1 MAAPGILGNG
11 SGVAKQM
18 DVQMPEALE
27 QPLASSNH
35 ALVPLATLADPCGL
49 LAAWVDGIASEV
61 VPVGD
66 RALHYG
72 DAVFTT
78 IRVHAQQ
85 PCWIED
91 HLHRLLLACSG
102 LRVPQPDWALLR
114 AEIERA
120 AACERAAIVKVLL
133 SRGDGTRGYAPHG
146 ASGRRLVMSYAA
158 SVVETDTY
166 VNGVQIRFADLVLSE
181 QPLLAGLKHANRL
194 EQVMARAEWNDSSI
208 AEALLCDAA
217 GRVISATAANVFAR
231 FGTEL
236 RTPALDRAGVAGVC
250 RQRVLQSPPAGFSVT
265 VADMPRAQ
273 FFAADEL
280 FLSNAVR
287 GIVPVRALGNHCYD
301 SHRAARLLMQ
311 AMHPALGLPTPE

>member
-1 MAAPGILGNG
+1 MAAPGI
-11 SGVAKQM
+11 
-18 DVQMPEALE
+18 
-27 QPLASSNH
+27 
-35 ALVPLATLADPCGL
+35 VPAVTLQHPSGL
-49 LAAWVDGIASEV
+49 LHAWVDGVASEV
-61 VPVGD
+61 VTVRD

-72 DAVFTT
+72 DAAFTT

-85 PCWIED
+85 PCWIDD
-91 HLHRLLLACSG
+91 HLQRLLLACSG
-102 LRVPQPDWALLR
+102 LRLPQPDWASLR
-114 AEIERA
+114 AEIDRA
-120 AACERAAIVKVLL
+120 AAGAGTAIVKVLL
-133 SRGDGTRGYAPHG
+133 TRGDGARGYAPHG

-158 SVVETDTY
+158 PVVEIDPY
-166 VNGVQIRFADLVLSE
+166 VNGARLRFGDLVLSE

-217 GRVISATAANVFAR
+217 GRVISATAANLFAR

-265 VADMPRAQ
+265 VADMPRARL
-273 FFAADEL
+273 FAADEL

-287 GIVPVRALGNHCYD
+287 GIVPVRALGDHCYD
-301 SHRAARLLMQ
+301 SNRVARLLMQ
-311 AMHPALGLPTPE
+311 VLHPALGLPTPE